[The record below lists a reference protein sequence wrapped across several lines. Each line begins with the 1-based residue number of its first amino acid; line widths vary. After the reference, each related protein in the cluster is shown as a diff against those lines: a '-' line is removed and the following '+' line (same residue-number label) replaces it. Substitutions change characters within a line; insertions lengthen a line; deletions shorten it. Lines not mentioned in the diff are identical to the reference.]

1 MDKSFVE
8 LLKKYFDETPRDQ
21 VLKDWKETEEYDS
34 IGPAVDEF
42 LNNNNNLKNQ
52 ENGKEDKS
60 NEEN

>member
-34 IGPAVDEF
+34 IGPVVDEF
-42 LNNNNNLKNQ
+42 LNNNNPKTQ

-60 NEEN
+60 KEEN

>member
-21 VLKDWKETEEYDS
+21 VLKDWKETEEYDL
-34 IGPAVDEF
+34 IKPTVDEF

-60 NEEN
+60 KEEN